1 MTTTRRV
8 LPVLLSTIAIL
19 AVPGAAAAAAAP
31 AGPDLPPAHLDP
43 ARFSTTIDNP
53 YLPLVPGTRMV
64 YRERGDDGP
73 GRIVVTVTRRT
84 KTVQGVETVVVRDR
98 AFIAGELVEDT
109 RDWYAQDRRGNV
121 WYFGENTKE
130 YEDGKVVSTD
140 GSWRAGRDGAR
151 AGIVMLARPRV
162 GDSYSQEYAPGEALD
177 QATVLRLDGSRTVP
191 YGSFDDLLVTRDFS
205 ELEPAVVER
214 KFYARGIGVVL
225 EKLVQGGRERVALVK
240 VTHV

>member
-1 MTTTRRV
+1 MTATPRL
-8 LPVLLSTIAIL
+8 LPVLLCAL
-19 AVPGAAAAAAAP
+19 AMGAVPGGGAAGAAP
-31 AGPDLPPAHLDP
+31 AGPVVPPPHLEP

-53 YLPLVPGTRMV
+53 YLPFVPGTRMV

-151 AGIVMLARPRV
+151 AGIVMLADPRV
-162 GDSYSQEYAPGEALD
+162 GDSYYQEYAPGEALD

-191 YGSFDDLLVTRDFS
+191 YGSFDHLLVTQDFT
-205 ELEPAVVER
+205 ELEPGVVER
-214 KFYARGIGVVL
+214 KFYAPGVGVVL
-225 EKLVQGGRERVALVK
+225 EKLVRGGRERVVLVK